1 MAPRVMRPGAVL
13 LALVAATALVVVAV
27 DALVGPQTGP
37 FALAAVLEPYILV
50 IGAIAGLAAAVSS
63 IGAGRV
69 RGSIRLLAVVV
80 VVVTILRLGGEW
92 LSPGSEPPSGGGGT
106 TADGGSGTA
115 GDETLRV
122 LSWNLELGSK
132 AAADSVA
139 GIAEREVDL
148 VALQE
153 LTPEVAAAIEADPA
167 LGARFPY
174 RILEPRDG
182 VAGMGL
188 LSRHPLVIGSYS
200 TGPVVLQAG
209 LLLRD
214 GRRLELLDVHP
225 YPPSISR
232 IAIVPVGLETRRRD
246 QDLER
251 IRRMVDELPDAT
263 MAIVIG
269 DLNAT
274 PFEAGFTILADG
286 LYDAHAEAGSGPGFT
301 WRPSSLEVLRLGL
314 LRMDVVLSGEGL
326 RPVAAGEE
334 CSIAGDHCRLYVD
347 LDVSA
352 PAGATDTGA
361 TGT

>member
-1 MAPRVMRPGAVL
+1 MAPRVIRPGAAL

-37 FALAAVLEPYILV
+37 FALTAVLEPYILV
-50 IGAIAGLAAAVSS
+50 MGAIAGLAAVVSS
-63 IGAGRV
+63 NGAGRV
-69 RGSIRLLAVVV
+69 GGSIRLLAVVV

-92 LSPGSEPPSGGGGT
+92 LSPGSEPPSGGSGT
-106 TADGGSGTA
+106 TADGGRTA
-115 GDETLRV
+115 GDDTLRV

-200 TGPVVLQAG
+200 TGPVVLRAG
-209 LLLRD
+209 LLLPD
-214 GRRLELLDVHP
+214 GRRLELFDVHP

-251 IRRMVDELPDAT
+251 IRRMVDERSDGST
-263 MAIVIG
+263 AIVIG

-274 PFEAGFTILADG
+274 PFEAGFAILADG
-286 LYDAHAEAGSGPGFT
+286 LRDAHAEAGSGAGFT
-301 WRPSSLEVLRLGL
+301 WRPSSLEVLRVGL

-334 CSIAGDHCRLYVD
+334 CSMAGDHCRLYVD

-361 TGT
+361 TDT

>member
-1 MAPRVMRPGAVL
+1 MAPGVMGRPGAVL
-13 LALVAATALVVVAV
+13 LALVAAAAIVVVAV
-27 DALVGPQTGP
+27 DAIVRPQAGP
-37 FALAAVLEPYILV
+37 FALAAVMEPYILV
-50 IGAIAGLAAAVSS
+50 TGAIAGLAAAISS
-63 IGAGRV
+63 LGTGRAG
-69 RGSIRLLAVVV
+69 GSIRLLAVVV
-80 VVVTILRLGGEW
+80 LVIAILRLGGEW
-92 LSPGSEPPSGGGGT
+92 WSPEAEAPFRGEG
-106 TADGGSGTA
+106 AA
-115 GDETLRV
+115 ADETLRV

-209 LLLRD
+209 LLLPD
-214 GRRLELLDVHP
+214 GRRLELFDVHP
-225 YPPSISR
+225 YPPSFSR

-251 IRRMVDELPDAT
+251 IRRMVDELADASS
-263 MAIVIG
+263 AIVIG

-274 PFEAGFTILADG
+274 PFEAGFAILADG
-286 LYDAHAEAGSGPGFT
+286 LRDAHAEAGTGPGFT
-301 WRPSSLEVLRLGL
+301 WRPSSLEVLRMGL
-314 LRMDVVLSGEGL
+314 LRMDVVLSGQGL
-326 RPVAAGEE
+326 RPAAAGEE

-347 LDVSA
+347 LDVSGRTTA
-352 PAGATDTGA
+352 PGG
-361 TGT
+361 

>member
-1 MAPRVMRPGAVL
+1 MGRPGVVL
-13 LALVAATALVVVAV
+13 LALIAAAALVVVAM
-27 DALVGPQTGP
+27 DAIVGPQTGP

-50 IGAIAGLAAAVSS
+50 IGAIAGLVAVVSS
-63 IGAGRV
+63 LGAGRAG
-69 RGSIRLLAVVV
+69 GSIRLLAVIVV
-80 VVVTILRLGGEW
+80 VVAVLRLGGEW
-92 LSPGSEPPSGGGGT
+92 WSPEAEAPFRGEGA
-106 TADGGSGTA
+106 TAD
-115 GDETLRV
+115 DTLRV

-153 LTPEVAAAIEADPA
+153 LTPEVEAAIEADPA

-200 TGPVVLQAG
+200 TGPVVLRAG
-209 LLLRD
+209 LLLPD
-214 GRRLELLDVHP
+214 GRRLELFDVHP
-225 YPPSISR
+225 YPPSIAR
-232 IAIVPVGLETRRRD
+232 VAIVPVGLETRRRD
-246 QDLER
+246 HDLES

-263 MAIVIG
+263 TAIVVG

-274 PFEAGFTILADG
+274 PFEAGFATLADG
-286 LYDAHAEAGSGPGFT
+286 LHDAHAEAGTGPGFT
-301 WRPSSLEVLRLGL
+301 WRPSSLEVLRVGL
-314 LRMDVVLSGEGL
+314 LRMDVVLSGEAL
-326 RPVAAGEE
+326 RPASASVE

-347 LDVSA
+347 LDISGRA
-352 PAGATDTGA
+352 ATTG
-361 TGT
+361 G

>member
-13 LALVAATALVVVAV
+13 LVLVAATALVVVAV

-50 IGAIAGLAAAVSS
+50 MGAIAGLAAAVSS

-69 RGSIRLLAVVV
+69 VGSIRLLAVVV

-92 LSPGSEPPSGGGGT
+92 LSPGSEPPSGGS
-106 TADGGSGTA
+106 ATA
-115 GDETLRV
+115 GDGTLRV

-153 LTPEVAAAIEADPA
+153 LSPEVAAAIEADPA

-174 RILEPRDG
+174 RILEPRNG

-200 TGPVVLQAG
+200 TAPVVLRAG
-209 LLLRD
+209 LLLPH
-214 GRRLELLDVHP
+214 GQRLELFDVHP

-251 IRRMVDELPDAT
+251 IRRIVDELPDAST
-263 MAIVIG
+263 AMVIG
-269 DLNAT
+269 DINAT
-274 PFEAGFTILADG
+274 PFEAGFAILADG
-286 LYDAHAEAGSGPGFT
+286 LRDAHAEAGSGPGFT
-301 WRPSSLEVLRLGL
+301 WRPSSLEVLRVGL

-334 CSIAGDHCRLYVD
+334 CSMAGDHCRLYVD

-352 PAGATDTGA
+352 QAAT